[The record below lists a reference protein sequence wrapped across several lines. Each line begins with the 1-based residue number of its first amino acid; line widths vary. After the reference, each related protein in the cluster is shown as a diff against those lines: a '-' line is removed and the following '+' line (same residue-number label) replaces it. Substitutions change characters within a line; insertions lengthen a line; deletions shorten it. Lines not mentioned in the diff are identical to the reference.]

1 MGYEIWDR
9 DERALVADFDE
20 QDQALDFLREMVRP
34 LNVEA
39 AARKLDHLQ
48 LVRVTDD
55 GSVTQVVSAGVDLLI
70 LILTPAVA
78 HPQLPR

>member
-9 DERALVADFDE
+9 FERALVADFDRE
-20 QDQALDFLREMVRP
+20 DQALDYLRAMVRP

-39 AARKLDHLQ
+39 AARQLDRYQ

-55 GSVTQVVSAGVDLLI
+55 GNTTQVVSVGVALLARI
-70 LILTPAVA
+70 FEPTVA
-78 HPQLPR
+78 R